1 MRGFSTLKECNVAGF
16 KKKEDKKCVFVG
28 WSERKRVVSRGD
40 GCLWADEI
48 RMRFTQR
55 WGSGAFKAPHSRALR
70 AIAMYTITTYDYM
83 TSTAFYSCTFGNQA
97 LFNWFIYNGLTCTV
111 KRLKCFVS
119 FSRIRIQI
127 YTFYSSLCAFP
138 VCLNTYIFF
147 ESGQNSPDLMMPIC
161 HFQEFDFKN
170 PPLPVNIMCLWL

>member
-83 TSTAFYSCTFGNQA
+83 TSTAFHSCTFGNQA
-97 LFNWFIYNGLTCTV
+97 LFNWFIYNGLTCIV
-111 KRLKCFVS
+111 KRLKCWCTHFCPGSQEYFMWFLFLWVS
-119 FSRIRIQI
+119 
-127 YTFYSSLCAFP
+127 
-138 VCLNTYIFF
+138 V
-147 ESGQNSPDLMMPIC
+147 G
-161 HFQEFDFKN
+161 
-170 PPLPVNIMCLWL
+170 